1 MAKAKE
7 YEFPLLNDTE
17 IVTELSEILPPQSAT
32 ELSINDLKKPTA
44 SKWQKFY
51 IDILC
56 MVFELQVGWT
66 QGYAEVFRSFPLKKK
81 KSYSCNENT
90 MRGAAKSLAT
100 PPTAF
105 TMNVIEMIEVVD
117 ASISQFNSRHH
128 SDFWFSF

>member
-7 YEFPLLNDTE
+7 YEFPLLNDSE

-56 MVFELQVGWT
+56 MVFELQVGWP
-66 QGYAEVFRSFPLKKK
+66 GVLKILFHQNKLL
-81 KSYSCNENT
+81 YLT
-90 MRGAAKSLAT
+90 LY
-100 PPTAF
+100 
-105 TMNVIEMIEVVD
+105 I
-117 ASISQFNSRHH
+117 
-128 SDFWFSF
+128 

>member
-51 IDILC
+51 IDIFTLRPFSIWLGLGLGLRFS
-56 MVFELQVGWT
+56 FERG
-66 QGYAEVFRSFPLKKK
+66 KKQLEIGFK
-81 KSYSCNENT
+81 TISAIGQKSYNDIIW
-90 MRGAAKSLAT
+90 
-100 PPTAF
+100 P
-105 TMNVIEMIEVVD
+105 
-117 ASISQFNSRHH
+117 
-128 SDFWFSF
+128 